1 MSLRMWPAL
10 ASWGAGL
17 IHLAVAAA
25 APPAVLALFVLI
37 GAAEIVWGVLV
48 LRADGLVAPRIVL
61 GAAVA
66 IVAASVAAALAGV
79 MAWLPLAS
87 STVFVVFIAGA
98 CALAVR
104 RGARNG
110 SGHVGS
116 VEVGVDVG
124 PVSAGPV
131 GAGPVGAGPVGAG
144 PVSAGPVGAGP
155 VGAGPVGAGPV
166 GAGPVSAGP
175 VGAGP
180 VVGARVGAGSAIDA
194 HVGAGGVSADAR
206 GLAAS
211 AARDRREPRP
221 GRTIAGLLAGAAI
234 VAALTTPA
242 LAATDAGE
250 HAVPH
255 GEMPG
260 HSAH

>member
-61 GAAVA
+61 GAAVG
-66 IVAASVAAALAGV
+66 IVAGSVAAALAGV

-104 RGARNG
+104 RGSRDG
-110 SGHVGS
+110 SGHVGA
-116 VEVGVDVG
+116 VEAGAD
-124 PVSAGPV
+124 AGPV
-131 GAGPVGAGPVGAG
+131 GAGPVGAGPVGAR
-144 PVSAGPVGAGP
+144 SA
-155 VGAGPVGAGPV
+155 
-166 GAGPVSAGP
+166 
-175 VGAGP
+175 
-180 VVGARVGAGSAIDA
+180 VGARVGAG
-194 HVGAGGVSADAR
+194 GASADAR
-206 GLAAS
+206 RLPAS
-211 AARDRREPRP
+211 AAPDRREPRP

>member
-155 VGAGPVGAGPV
+155 V
-166 GAGPVSAGP
+166 
-175 VGAGP
+175 
-180 VVGARVGAGSAIDA
+180 VGARVGAGSAIDA

>member
-61 GAAVA
+61 GAAVG
-66 IVAASVAAALAGV
+66 IVAASVAAALAGM
-79 MAWLPLAS
+79 MAWMPLAS

-98 CALAVR
+98 CAVAVR
-104 RGARNG
+104 RGARGG
-110 SGHVGS
+110 SGHGGS
-116 VEVGVDVG
+116 RHGGSGHGRSGHGRSGHGGSGHGGSGHDGSRHGRSVD
-124 PVSAGPV
+124 AGAGAGSV
-131 GAGPVGAGPVGAG
+131 GAGPAVSAHAGAGDVG
-144 PVSAGPVGAGP
+144 
-155 VGAGPVGAGPV
+155 
-166 GAGPVSAGP
+166 
-175 VGAGP
+175 
-180 VVGARVGAGSAIDA
+180 
-194 HVGAGGVSADAR
+194 ADAR
-206 GLAAS
+206 RFAAS
-211 AARDRREPRP
+211 ATPERREPRP

>member
-37 GAAEIVWGVLV
+37 GAVEIVWGVLV
-48 LRADGLVAPRIVL
+48 LRAGGLVTPRIAL

-104 RGARNG
+104 RGFRGGARA
-110 SGHVGS
+110 
-116 VEVGVDVG
+116 VDAG
-124 PVSAGPV
+124 GGAGPV
-131 GAGPVGAGPVGAG
+131 GGAVADAGGGAAGAGPVGAG
-144 PVSAGPVGAGP
+144 
-155 VGAGPVGAGPV
+155 
-166 GAGPVSAGP
+166 
-175 VGAGP
+175 
-180 VVGARVGAGSAIDA
+180 
-194 HVGAGGVSADAR
+194 
-206 GLAAS
+206 GLAES
-211 AARDRREPRP
+211 AAPERREPRP
-221 GRTIAGLLAGAAI
+221 GRTITGLLAGAAI

>member
-61 GAAVA
+61 CAAVG
-66 IVAASVAAALAGV
+66 IVAGSVVAALAGV

-104 RGARNG
+104 RGSRDG
-110 SGHVGS
+110 SGHVGA
-116 VEVGVDVG
+116 VE
-124 PVSAGPV
+124 AGAHAGRV
-131 GAGPVGAGPVGAG
+131 GAGPVGAGPA
-144 PVSAGPVGAGP
+144 GAGP
-155 VGAGPVGAGPV
+155 VGAR
-166 GAGPVSAGP
+166 SAI
-175 VGAGP
+175 
-180 VVGARVGAGSAIDA
+180 GARI
-194 HVGAGGVSADAR
+194 GAGGASADAR

-211 AARDRREPRP
+211 AAPDRREPRP